1 MVKLMN
7 ADQLVKIA
15 AGAGIF
21 LHEATPE
28 TENLYVYA
36 TDDSKAHTVYV
47 GKSAS
52 RARSTGEVNVEGQD
66 YKDRIGVGFSALIK
80 ENNATRR
87 SFRYDPTS
95 FDPALLLR
103 HIEEHEW
110 GGPAIEALRERL
122 DAHLVAAPTI
132 SVEDVEKVLVRIHVN
147 TGRLIGNSQFASQWE
162 ATVNGAPNVIAV
174 LAADIARQNGTL
186 PKDTDVDAVPTVER
200 PRDEAE

>member
-7 ADQLVKIA
+7 ADQLVRIA
-15 AGAGIF
+15 AGAGII
-21 LHEATPE
+21 LEEATPE

-36 TDDSKAHTVYV
+36 TDDRHAHTVYV

-80 ENNATRR
+80 ENNASRR

-95 FDPALLLR
+95 FDPAPLLR
-103 HIEEHEW
+103 HIDEHDW
-110 GGPAIEALRERL
+110 SGPAIESLRERL
-122 DAHLVAAPTI
+122 DARAATPALA
-132 SVEDVEKVLVRIHVN
+132 VEEVEKVLVRIHVN

-162 ATVNGAPNVIAV
+162 ATVNGVPNVVAV

-186 PKDTDVDAVPTVER
+186 PDDTEVDAGPAVER
-200 PRDEAE
+200 PRDGAE